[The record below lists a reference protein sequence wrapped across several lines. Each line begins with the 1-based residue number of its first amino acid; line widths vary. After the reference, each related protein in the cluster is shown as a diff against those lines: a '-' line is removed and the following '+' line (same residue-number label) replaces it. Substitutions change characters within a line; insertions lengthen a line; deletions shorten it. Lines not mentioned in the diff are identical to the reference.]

1 MGMPLPT
8 TSTCSAAA
16 ALCALIIPF
25 VIGPSA
31 DAVSATGAFVPP
43 PATKTSTKQTCAG
56 ARAGARHATS
66 RCHRSIICS
75 MNQDGNDGN
84 GYSENSPTNE
94 RSSRQRYTQ
103 KRASPQAPRGGRGDG
118 KDDGGPRRRRRVRPR
133 QNRQN
138 NFGGAR
144 ADGRTSRSKRRNTSP
159 WPRYKSEIDA
169 ALEIGADAG
178 AFEASIDSFL
188 EGEYS
193 QPFAEE
199 APAPHP
205 GLSPRETLDCA
216 LRSLR
221 RMDEP
226 YESHGAA
233 VFMRFCVPLTNSER
247 WGLSS
252 DLDPWKTILRG
263 ALSPNMLARQ
273 LRASSSF
280 ASLLD
285 WKRLDVSDGF
295 AIPSERLELGVGTT
309 LAFVNAAVYF
319 QEGVEPAIIQ
329 FTLRK
334 IGGAWMIDDAVVSKR
349 DWFVSPEDDKD
360 SDEDG
365 IDRNDSGIGGGKGM
379 P

>member
-1 MGMPLPT
+1 MPT
-8 TSTCSAAA
+8 TCSAAA
-16 ALCALIIPF
+16 ALCALVPL

-31 DAVSATGAFVPP
+31 DAISAPGAFVPP
-43 PATKTSTKQTCAG
+43 PALPQRRPTKTSTKQTCAG
-56 ARAGARHATS
+56 ARAGTRHAS
-66 RCHRSIICS
+66 RCRSSMHVCS
-75 MNQDGNDGN
+75 MSQGGNDDSDYSDN
-84 GYSENSPTNE
+84 GPTRNE
-94 RSSRQRYTQ
+94 RTGRQRYTPQ
-103 KRASPQAPRGGRGDG
+103 KRASSPRRGGD
-118 KDDGGPRRRRRVRPR
+118 GPRRRRKGRPR
-133 QNRQN
+133 QNDD
-138 NFGGAR
+138 GGDR
-144 ADGRTSRSKRRNTSP
+144 DGRTSRSNRRNTSS

-169 ALEIGADAG
+169 ALEITDADAD

-188 EGEYS
+188 DGEYS

-205 GLSPRETLDCA
+205 GLTPRETLDCA

-247 WGLSS
+247 WGLSN

-295 AIPSERLELGVGTT
+295 AIPSERLDLGVGTT
-309 LAFVNAAVYF
+309 LAFVNAALYF
-319 QEGVEPAIIQ
+319 QEGEPAIVQ

-334 IGGAWMIDDAVVSKR
+334 IGGAWMIDDAVVSQR
-349 DWFVSPEDDKD
+349 DWFVSPQDDNDSGEKD
-360 SDEDG
+360 SRDG
-365 IDRNDSGIGGGKGM
+365 SGIGGGKGVQ

>member
-1 MGMPLPT
+1 MADQLPDRPKGMPT
-8 TSTCSAAA
+8 TCSAAA
-16 ALCALIIPF
+16 ALCALVPL

-31 DAVSATGAFVPP
+31 DAISATGAFVPL
-43 PATKTSTKQTCAG
+43 PALLQRRPTKTSTKQTCAG
-56 ARAGARHATS
+56 ARAGARHAS
-66 RCHRSIICS
+66 RCRSSIHICS
-75 MNQDGNDGN
+75 MSQGGNDGSD
-84 GYSENSPTNE
+84 YSDNVPANE
-94 RSSRQRYTQ
+94 RTARQRYAPQ
-103 KRASPQAPRGGRGDG
+103 KRASSPRRGGRGDG
-118 KDDGGPRRRRRVRPR
+118 SDDGPRRRRKGRPR
-133 QNRQN
+133 RN
-138 NFGGAR
+138 NNDGGDR
-144 ADGRTSRSKRRNTSP
+144 GGRTSRSNRRNTSS

-169 ALEIGADAG
+169 SLEISDADAD

-188 EGEYS
+188 DGEYS

-205 GLSPRETLDCA
+205 GLTPRETLDCA

-247 WGLSS
+247 WGLSN

-295 AIPSERLELGVGTT
+295 AMPSDRLDLGVGTT
-309 LAFVNAAVYF
+309 LAFVNAALYF
-319 QEGVEPAIIQ
+319 QERNLPSFSSPSARLGVP
-329 FTLRK
+329 
-334 IGGAWMIDDAVVSKR
+334 G
-349 DWFVSPEDDKD
+349 
-360 SDEDG
+360 
-365 IDRNDSGIGGGKGM
+365 
-379 P
+379 